1 MGVHS
6 IHHVTAVTAKIQDN
20 LGFYTQ
26 TLGLRLVKK
35 SVNQDDVSAYH
46 LFYADAVGS
55 PGTDMTFFDWPMIG
69 SNVPGAGSVALT
81 SFRVRSDALDWW
93 EDRLQAANSHPLRG
107 EDSLGRPNI
116 LFADNEGQRL
126 ELVDDSGLDSH
137 AKAWDAVV
145 PKDKAIRGFLGVTL
159 ESAKPESTVKFL
171 SEVFGYQPSA
181 RDPQSYEVSGDGAY
195 GRVRVIE
202 PTVQRFTRLG
212 AGGVHHVAFRVSD
225 EDELLAM
232 RDKVAAFGLHP
243 TNEIDRFYFKSV
255 YFREPGGILFEMA
268 TDGPGFA
275 SDESQESLGEKL
287 ALPPFLEGQ
296 RAQIEAGLKPLEPV
310 AVR

>member
-20 LGFYTQ
+20 LAFYTQ
-26 TLGLRLVKK
+26 TLGLRLVKR

-46 LFYADAVGS
+46 LFYADKVGS

-81 SFRVRSDALDWW
+81 SFRVHGAALDWW
-93 EDRLQAANSHPLRG
+93 ENRLQEANTHPLRG
-107 EDSLGRPNI
+107 EDPLGRANI
-116 LFADNEGQRL
+116 LFADGEGQRL
-126 ELVDDSGLDSH
+126 ELVEDTGLESH
-137 AKAWDAVV
+137 AVAWDAVV
-145 PKDKAIRGFLGVTL
+145 PADKAIRGFLGVTL
-159 ESAKPESTVKFL
+159 ESARPDSTVKFL
-171 SEVFGYQPSA
+171 TDVFGYQPSSA
-181 RDPQSYEVSGDGAY
+181 DPQSYEVFGDGAY

-225 EDELLAM
+225 EDELLRM
-232 RDKVAAFGLHP
+232 REKVAAFGLHP
-243 TNEIDRFYFKSV
+243 TSEIDRFYFKSV
-255 YFREPGGILFEMA
+255 YFREPGGVLFEMA

-275 SDESQESLGEKL
+275 SDESQDSLGEKL
-287 ALPPFLEGQ
+287 ALPPFLEPQ
-296 RAQIEAGLKPLEPV
+296 RAKIEAGLKPLEPV
-310 AVR
+310 SR